1 MKVPANLSGDRLIL
15 DYLTRVTV
23 AGTRYLPKGS
33 RIAFVGTTRNR
44 IEREIGPHG
53 TADPARV
60 REVLARLGE
69 PEDLVKAERA
79 RLDAELVSRQS
90 RAAGAGAAAK
100 APITGPLEA
109 RPINSRWRPA
119 TRARPTG
126 RRPPAGQDGGSQDR
140 SAGRRGTAGDRKRKG
155 RLGGLLRDRPGTHPA
170 EPEAPAPPD
179 AAANSPARRAP
190 GSESG
195 RAPGSESGRAP
206 GSESGGVPGGAS
218 GRAPG
223 SASGQ
228 VPGGD
233 TAGQAPGGASGQV
246 PGGDTAG
253 QAPGGASGQ
262 VPGGDT
268 AGQAPGGASGQAPG
282 GADWWPWRGGGGRAP
297 GGTGSP
303 SPDAMGT
310 QPLREAGTRASRWA
324 TAAGTGAHASGGTGT
339 GASDGAEAP
348 GSGGAGT
355 RATGGAGTRA
365 STPGPRAGGDEPS
378 QQEPA
383 GWLTPT
389 AVIPPTAGSRPT
401 GRAGRS
407 GGDTPVH
414 GIPVLPPR
422 TRAPRDPLT
431 LRTAAAAL
439 GRGAA
444 RLAVSAARLARR
456 YPLETAAVMLLALGG
471 LVLPFPYWL
480 FGGLLGGLLSI
491 RSAMWLARDKWVAVV
506 GPVLIMI
513 VGTVLAALITG
524 GRGGA
529 VTAYPHAFALYAG
542 DLLRLGNVL
551 CAAYLVVQARRAPQ
565 RRLPP
570 WQRQRQPPPR
580 QLR

>member
-33 RIAFVGTTRNR
+33 RIAFVGTTRNQ

-90 RAAGAGAAAK
+90 RVAGAGGAAK
-100 APITGPLEA
+100 APITGPIEA

-119 TRARPTG
+119 TRGRPTG
-126 RRPPAGQDGGSQDR
+126 RRPPAGQDGGPQDR
-140 SAGRRGTAGDRKRKG
+140 SAGRRGAAGDRKRKG

-170 EPEAPAPPD
+170 EPEAQAPPD
-179 AAANSPARRAP
+179 AAANSPAGQAP

-195 RAPGSESGRAP
+195 RAPGSESGQVPGGDTVGRAP
-206 GSESGGVPGGAS
+206 GSE
-218 GRAPG
+218 
-223 SASGQ
+223 SGQ

-233 TAGQAPGGASGQV
+233 TAGQAPGGAAGQAPGGDTAGQAPGGAAGQV

-253 QAPGGASGQ
+253 QAPGGA
-262 VPGGDT
+262 
-268 AGQAPGGASGQAPG
+268 AGQAPGE
-282 GADWWPWRGGGGRAP
+282 ADWWPWRGGGGRAP

-303 SPDAMGT
+303 SPDGMGT
-310 QPLREAGTRASRWA
+310 QPLREAGTRASRSA
-324 TAAGTGAHASGGTGT
+324 AAAASRSAAAAGTGAHASGGTGT
-339 GASDGAEAP
+339 GASDGAETP
-348 GSGGAGT
+348 GSA
-355 RATGGAGTRA
+355 GAGTRA
-365 STPGPRAGGDEPS
+365 STAGPRAGGGEPS
-378 QQEPA
+378 QQKPA

-422 TRAPRDPLT
+422 TRAPREPWT
-431 LRTAAAAL
+431 LRTAATAL

-491 RSAMWLARDKWVAVV
+491 RSAMWLARDKWAAVV
-506 GPVLIMI
+506 GPVVIMI
-513 VGTVLAALITG
+513 VGTVLAALFTG

-529 VTAYPHAFALYAG
+529 VTAYPHAFVLYAG

>member
-44 IEREIGPHG
+44 IEREIGPNG

-60 REVLARLGE
+60 RAVLASLGE
-69 PEDLVKAERA
+69 PEDLVRAERA
-79 RLDAELVSRQS
+79 RLDAERVSRQS
-90 RAAGAGAAAK
+90 RAAAAGGAAA
-100 APITGPLEA
+100 PPVTGPLEA

-119 TRARPTG
+119 TRAGPTRRKPPVG
-126 RRPPAGQDGGSQDR
+126 RDDGPQDR
-140 SAGRRGTAGDRKRKG
+140 SAGRRGAAGDRKRKG
-155 RLGGLLRDRPGTHPA
+155 RLGGLLKDRPGTHPA
-170 EPEAPAPPD
+170 EPEAQAAPE
-179 AAANSPARRAP
+179 AAANSPA
-190 GSESG
+190 
-195 RAPGSESGRAP
+195 
-206 GSESGGVPGGAS
+206 
-218 GRAPG
+218 
-223 SASGQ
+223 GQ
-228 VPGGD
+228 VPGGA
-233 TAGQAPGGASGQV
+233 AGQAPGGA
-246 PGGDTAG
+246 TG
-253 QAPGGASGQ
+253 QAPGGATGQ
-262 VPGGDT
+262 VPGGATGQAPASST
-268 AGQAPGGASGQAPG
+268 AGQALGGAAGPVPGGTAGQAAG
-282 GADWWPWRGGGGRAP
+282 GPDWWPWGGGSGRAP

-310 QPLREAGTRASRWA
+310 QPQREAGTRASRWA
-324 TAAGTGAHASGGTGT
+324 AAARAEAQASGGTEA
-339 GASDGAEAP
+339 GASD
-348 GSGGAGT
+348 
-355 RATGGAGTRA
+355 GAGTRA
-365 STPGPRAGGDEPS
+365 SAGAGSHAPGGAGTQAGAPGRRAGGGEPS

-389 AVIPPTAGSRPT
+389 AVIPPAAGPRP
-401 GRAGRS
+401 AGPGGPS

-422 TRAPRDPLT
+422 TRAPQESWT

-439 GRGAA
+439 GRAAA
-444 RLAVSAARLARR
+444 RLAMSAARLARR
-456 YPLETAAVMLLALGG
+456 YPLETAAVLLLALGG

-491 RSAMWLARDKWVAVV
+491 RSPMWLARDKWAAVV
-506 GPVLIMI
+506 GPVVIMI
-513 VGTVLAALITG
+513 VGTILTAVITG
-524 GRGGA
+524 GRGGT
-529 VTAYPHAFALYAG
+529 VTAYPHVFVLYAG
-542 DLLRLGNVL
+542 NLLRLGNVL